1 MLSSPVDFADFTRA
15 GLKLTKLARQQ
26 KHWHSGAP
34 LDWPK
39 LRLGLEALVT
49 QSRVTPYL
57 RFDVVTRVQAPGWAL
72 QAKPENDPS
81 F

>member
-1 MLSSPVDFADFTRA
+1 MDFADFTRV
-15 GLKLTKLARQQ
+15 GLKLAILAGQQ

-34 LDWPK
+34 LDLPK
-39 LRLGLEALVT
+39 LGPGLDALVT
-49 QSRVTPYL
+49 QSRVTPSL
-57 RFDVVTRVQAPGWAL
+57 RFDVVARVQAPGWAL